1 MPHARH
7 PRFVVVCTGTTRRV
21 PGPTGTGKCG
31 RTCSSAMARRRQ
43 PRAWARARASRSV
56 CGRRTAAAAATR
68 LQTPVGGLT
77 AHLRRRLR
85 RATRGLRSAARQVRA
100 AVASG
105 RAGPRSLAR
114 RPGAAAEKEKG
125 GGRTT
130 VTRVEVG
137 GKGISA
143 WGRPYALLHASSPL
157 PPEAWRTP
165 SRVGLQR
172 LAVGIGSR
180 MPSLHLT
187 RVLGR
192 GGCSTAKIGGPLLS
206 NTVRHLQCKF
216 LRGGP
221 TTSLKNRPSVA
232 CGAPQA
238 FYGLFRVRTPRA
250 ANGGSELPTQVG
262 RRVERVVLRKCTA
275 HRRAAAGDDGER
287 EQEYRSRPA

>member
-1 MPHARH
+1 
-7 PRFVVVCTGTTRRV
+7 
-21 PGPTGTGKCG
+21 
-31 RTCSSAMARRRQ
+31 MARRRQ

-137 GKGISA
+137 GKGIKPYPLGAVPTLSSTRARLCLQRPGARPLESA
-143 WGRPYALLHASSPL
+143 SKDLLSGLVRECRLYTSLECLAGEGAARRKLVAPFSPIPCGIYNVNSYGEDLVPLGVSPL
-157 PPEAWRTP
+157 SSRRLSASLLEASPGT
-165 SRVGLQR
+165 
-172 LAVGIGSR
+172 
-180 MPSLHLT
+180 
-187 RVLGR
+187 
-192 GGCSTAKIGGPLLS
+192 LLS
-206 NTVRHLQCKF
+206 
-216 LRGGP
+216 
-221 TTSLKNRPSVA
+221 
-232 CGAPQA
+232 
-238 FYGLFRVRTPRA
+238 
-250 ANGGSELPTQVG
+250 
-262 RRVERVVLRKCTA
+262 
-275 HRRAAAGDDGER
+275 
-287 EQEYRSRPA
+287 